1 MKNSKIKLLVLCG
14 VALLCAVVTI
24 VIVCVTKNTDTPEC
38 LYGFSYTV
46 NDDGVSCTVT
56 GLGECTDESIVI
68 GGSIDGYEISAIAND
83 AFMNCDTLVSVTIE
97 GSVKTIGEYAFYG
110 CDALSSLTLNEGIIE
125 VCDGAFAKCISIS
138 SVSIPKTLK
147 TVGNRMFEGCESL
160 LAVEIPYGVENIGK
174 YTFGGC
180 SALETI
186 TLPDSIKKIDWY
198 AFSGCEGMRGVYIS
212 DMDMWYNIKFET
224 AESNPLYY
232 AKKLYLNFVP
242 VTKISPVGIDGIS
255 AYAFYNCETI
265 AAVILP
271 DGIETLGAYAF
282 AGCTNLESFTAIGDD
297 FETIG
302 AHALDGCNN
311 LTKVYLGRGIRI
323 INDGAFASCDN
334 IEFVSYLG
342 TEKEWN
348 NTVAK
353 GENAINAVVLFTDV
367 VDENTNSMG
376 LTGILSS
383 DGSSYTV
390 SGIGTCTD
398 TNLYIYT
405 IDRRTVVGVGDNAF
419 EGCTQ
424 IASVSMSKYVVKIGN
439 RAFAGCS
446 ELRRVSLSEKMTDL
460 GNGAF
465 YNCNS
470 LTDIKIPEKIKS
482 IEESTFAYCLSLN
495 KINIPVAVKSIGKSA
510 FFNCIALVRIDY
522 DGTLD
527 EWNEIA
533 KAEGCFDT
541 KMGNQVILYCN
552 SGSYIIDKD
561 GSIIKEYASKASEGL
576 AYTKES
582 DSTYMVSGIGTCK
595 DNYIYISNKIISDR
609 EYEVIGIAWDA
620 FKGDFQITGV
630 TIAPGVP
637 HIYSSA
643 FENCKNLEEVRLPAG
658 IVVTA
663 SAFDGCKNLK
673 NIYMSE
679 VSEIGY
685 YAFRNCTSL
694 ESVDLSGVKDIG
706 AYAFANCKN
715 LKSVT
720 IGADVEYIRTE
731 AFAGCGMLEK
741 IYYNG
746 TKEQWSKISKHD
758 NCFSGREGTV
768 LICTD
773 GAFVIN
779 SRGNTTTSSV
789 YFSQGLS
796 VKMEYLDMN
805 RWIKGI
811 GTCTD
816 TFLKIPLNNDP
827 LTYEQN
833 IKGIYN
839 SAFDGNVDI
848 TGLMV
853 QEGINDISYQAF
865 ANCQNLVEV
874 YLPLGLN
881 IIGSEAF
888 INCSSLEI
896 VQIQAAGTIGKGA
909 FDNCENLKTLMLGIK
924 VKAIKSD
931 AFADC
936 ISLEKIYYGGTKEQ
950 WEEIKKDNYCFDNS
964 TNATLV
970 CTDGEYKIDKNG
982 NIVIEDEG
990 NVGGDDGDGDLIY
1003 SEGFKYT
1010 VNEDGLTCTLIDIFR
1025 CKDNDIVIGGSIDG
1039 YKITGIADKAFQN
1052 LAQIR
1057 TLVIDDG
1064 VEYIGYMAFDN
1075 CQNLRSVTILSD
1087 VKEFGTHVF
1096 YNCQS
1101 LKDVNFSGNIE
1112 VIPKYTFA
1120 YCYAL
1125 EHVTLSSPIVR
1136 IEKSAFDTCTSLTQI
1151 TIPKSVTKIES
1162 EAFIRCLAIKKVIY
1176 EGSSREWENIY
1187 TKYAFNSS
1195 EISFIV
1201 ECTDMNIS
1209 YKNDIDYDITDEEL
1223 VIVVGTGT
1231 YVERN
1236 IVIPETYLELE
1247 VVEIDKKAFDGCT
1260 YLQTVSIPKTIKKI
1274 GNSAFSRCTV
1284 LNTVEIYSR
1293 DITFGENVFA
1303 GCTQL
1308 KSIAFNG
1315 TVEEWHKIEKG
1326 DGWNPPCDFI
1336 VYCSDGHIAYDLY
1349 GNIIPNE
1356 LIEGMRFEYN
1366 VYSQNKVEIMG
1377 IGDNMT
1383 EDLIIY
1389 SYLFENGNMYYV
1401 EKIADNAFA
1410 NNLDIKS
1417 ITISENIR
1425 SIGNEAFSGCEN
1437 LETIILNSKNITIGQ
1452 KALNSCV
1459 SLKRIIFAGT
1469 KEEWNGIYKGLNWRN
1484 KTNLFVVECTDG
1496 EISYG

>member
-1 MKNSKIKLLVLCG
+1 MKNSKVKLLVLCG
-14 VALLCAVVTI
+14 VALLCAVIAI
-24 VIVCVTKNTDTPEC
+24 VIVCVKKDSDTPEC
-38 LYGFSYTV
+38 FYNFSYTV

-56 GLGECTDESIVI
+56 GLGECTDQSIVV
-68 GGSIDGYEISAIAND
+68 GGSLDGYEITAIAND
-83 AFMNCDTLVSVTIE
+83 AFMNCDTIVSVTIE
-97 GSVKTIGEYAFYG
+97 GNVKIIGEYAFYG
-110 CDALSSLTLNEGIIE
+110 CDALSSITLNEGITE
-125 VCDGAFAKCISIS
+125 VGEGAFAKCISIN
-138 SVSIPKTLK
+138 SVSIPETLK
-147 TVGNRMFEGCESL
+147 TIGNRMFEGCESL
-160 LAVEIPYGVENIGK
+160 VTVEIPYGVEGIGK
-174 YTFGGC
+174 YAFGGC
-180 SALETI
+180 SSLEDI
-186 TLPDSIKKIDWY
+186 TLPDSIAKIDWY
-198 AFSGCEGMRGVYIS
+198 AFSGCEGMHGVYIS

-232 AKKLYLNFVP
+232 AKKLFLNSAP
-242 VTKISPVGIDGIS
+242 VTSISPVGVDSIS
-255 AYAFYNCETI
+255 SYAFYNCETLNE
-265 AAVILP
+265 VVLP
-271 DGIETLGAYAF
+271 NGIEMIGAYTF
-282 AGCTNLESFTAIGDD
+282 AGCTNLKSFTAIGEN

-302 AHALDGCNN
+302 ENAFVGCNS
-311 LTKVYLGRGIRI
+311 LAEIYLGRGIRI

-334 IEFVSYLG
+334 IEFISYLG

-367 VDENTNSMG
+367 ADENTNSMG
-376 LTGILSS
+376 LIGILSS

-390 SGIGTCTD
+390 TGIGTCTD

-424 IASVSMSKYVVKIGN
+424 ITSVSMSKYVVKIGN

-446 ELRRVSLSEKMTDL
+446 ELRRVSLSEKTTDI

-465 YNCNS
+465 YNCNL

-510 FFNCIALVRIDY
+510 FLNCIALVRVDY

-541 KMGNQVILYCN
+541 KMDGQVVLYCK

-561 GSIIKEYASKASEGL
+561 GSIIEEYASLASDGL

-582 DSTYMVSGIGTCK
+582 DSTCMVSGIGTCK
-595 DNYIYISNKIISDR
+595 DNYIYISNKTISDR
-609 EYEVIGIAWDA
+609 EYDVIGIAWDA
-620 FKGDFQITGV
+620 FKGNSQITGV

-637 HIYSSA
+637 TIYSSA
-643 FENCKNLEEVRLPAG
+643 FGNCKNLEEVRLPAG
-658 IVVTA
+658 IVVTT
-663 SAFDGCKNLK
+663 SAFDGCTNLK

-731 AFAGCGMLEK
+731 AFAGCAMLEK
-741 IYYNG
+741 VYYNG
-746 TKEQWSKISKHD
+746 TKEQWSEISKHD
-758 NCFSGREGTV
+758 DCFSGREGTV

-805 RWIKGI
+805 RWVKDV

-827 LTYEQN
+827 LTEQN

-839 SAFDGNVDI
+839 SAFDGNEDI

-865 ANCQNLVEV
+865 ANCQNLAEV

-909 FDNCENLKTLMLGIK
+909 FDNCENLKTLMLGVK
-924 VKAIKSD
+924 VMAIKSD
-931 AFADC
+931 AFEDC
-936 ISLEKIYYGGTKEQ
+936 VSLEKIYYGGTKEQ
-950 WEEIKKDNYCFDNS
+950 WEEIEKENYCFDPLI
-964 TNATLV
+964 NATLV

-982 NIVIEDEG
+982 KIITDDEG
-990 NVGGDDGDGDLIY
+990 NGGGEGDQIY
-1003 SEGFKYT
+1003 SDGFKYT
-1010 VNEDGLTCTLIDIFR
+1010 INEDGLTCTITDAFR
-1025 CKDNDIVIGGSIDG
+1025 CNEADVVIGGSIDG
-1039 YKITGIADKAFQN
+1039 YKITGIADKAFQSRS
-1052 LAQIR
+1052 QIK
-1057 TLVIDDG
+1057 TLVIDVG
-1064 VEYIGYMAFDN
+1064 VEYIGSMAFDS
-1075 CQNLRSVTILSD
+1075 CKNLRSVTILSD
-1087 VKEFGTHVF
+1087 VKEIGTHVF

-1101 LKDVNFSGNIE
+1101 LNDVTILGSLEIVPKHMFSSCIE
-1112 VIPKYTFA
+1112 LENVSLGESIRVI
-1120 YCYAL
+1120 
-1125 EHVTLSSPIVR
+1125 ER
-1136 IEKSAFDTCTSLTQI
+1136 SAFDACLALTQI
-1151 TIPKSVTKIES
+1151 TLPSSIEKIES
-1162 EAFIRCLAIKKVIY
+1162 DAFIRCSAIKKVIY
-1176 EGSSREWENIY
+1176 TGSALEWHNLY
-1187 TKYAFNSS
+1187 TRY
-1195 EISFIV
+1195 SFPNGRFTI
-1201 ECTDMNIS
+1201 EC
-1209 YKNDIDYDITDEEL
+1209 NDRDFVYRQAAYYVINPDSGL
-1223 VIVVGTGT
+1223 VTVAGKGT
-1231 YVERN
+1231 YDEAN
-1236 IVIPETYLELE
+1236 IVIPETYIDLE
-1247 VVEIDKKAFDGCT
+1247 VVAIDDSAFDGCT
-1260 YLQTVSIPKTIKKI
+1260 YLQTVYIPQTINKI
-1274 GNSAFSRCTV
+1274 GNSAFSRCTA
-1284 LNTVEIYSR
+1284 LNIVEIHSHT
-1293 DITFGENVFA
+1293 ITLGENVFA

-1308 KSIAFNG
+1308 KNIAFNG
-1315 TVEEWHKIEKG
+1315 TIEEWYKIEKG
-1326 DGWNPPCDFI
+1326 DRWNPPCDFI
-1336 VYCSDGHIAYDLY
+1336 VYCSDGHIAYTLNGD
-1349 GNIIPNE
+1349 IVSNE
-1356 LIEGMRFEYN
+1356 LIEVMSFEYN
-1366 VYSQNKVEIMG
+1366 VYNSDRIEITG
-1377 IGDNMT
+1377 IGDYKL
-1383 EDLIIY
+1383 EDVIIY
-1389 SYLFENGNMYYV
+1389 SYLFKNGKIYFV
-1401 EKIADNAFA
+1401 EKIADGVFL

-1425 SIGNEAFSGCEN
+1425 YIGNEAFSGCEN

-1452 KALNSCV
+1452 KALNGCV

-1469 KEEWNGIYKGLNWRN
+1469 KEEWNSISKGLNWRN